1 MQLNDFNNIQK
12 KLIESV
18 EGSGSGFKDPDESGN
33 PINES
38 LKALA
43 EHVKKQVPLC
53 DSLFRYQSEAYFD
66 TFKYAKQLREAGSL
80 PELDWESEE
89 MLGTDIGE
97 SVELKGVGRVWL
109 DVPYLNEDESIEE
122 AEEGMIGEPD
132 DYYDAE
138 ERKEAYDDLQTAL
151 DGVRNDWEKQSV
163 IDGVCPECS
172 GSSYMD
178 GDYDNDEDSCYGWGN
193 YGCDQGEME
202 NASWVEIIKFDQQ
215 NVDRQQAKD
224 NYPGDEEVIKQ
235 AAKMMPNMDDPRM
248 IVQQLRTD
256 YPQLGRAKASD
267 LAAKAK
273 QIAFPNENI
282 DEDSNKEEKE
292 VMQMLKYLH
301 NEYVK
306 SGKNNVFDLPSILRQ
321 QMPELDKAK
330 TREYFSKFLDSGLYE
345 EDSSSAQADEAAVA
359 KMIAKALGDENRWTE
374 MSAHELYAELES
386 ENSELADVIQL
397 TAKMLYDVRLKEGSG
412 HPHLQMNLA
421 KSPISHLKDC
431 PLCSGGGMDADDMGI
446 PTGRNIRGDAIC
458 PSCNGF
464 AKIGVVDY
472 AKELPAF
479 QKKDTIEF
487 LKQNFKQSFEPGNP
501 RSVNDAMFEGQERSI
516 IRDAMVDYIT
526 NHFRGN
532 EHIYSTSDE
541 IENSIASTFSVASL
555 RDFGLDE
562 KEDGGQLI
570 SDFTS
575 NPSDVLSLNDVTEK
589 VLAQLDVSHIKEAEY
604 QGKKVELNKP
614 KRGGSKKY
622 YVYVKNPKTDRVK
635 KISFGDVTGLRTKA
649 GNKKRAKSFAAR
661 HNCEK
666 KNDKMKAGYWAC
678 RLPRYGLVKGGKW
691 W

>member
-12 KLIESV
+12 ILIENA
-18 EGSGSGFKDPDESGN
+18 EGSGFKDPDESGN

-66 TFKYAKQLREAGSL
+66 TFKKAKQLREAGAL

-109 DVPYLNEDESIEE
+109 DVPYLNEDKSIEE
-122 AEEGMIGEPD
+122 AEEGMIGVPD
-132 DYYDAE
+132 NYYDAE
-138 ERKEAYDDLQTAL
+138 ERKQAYDDLQDAL
-151 DGVRNDWEKQSV
+151 AQSNKVEAMYV
-163 IDGVCPECS
+163 IDGHCPECPNVE
-172 GSSYMD
+172 D
-178 GDYDNDEDSCYGWGN
+178 DEDCYGFGN
-193 YGCDQGEME
+193 YGCDEGELTY
-202 NASWVEIIKFDQQ
+202 NNDTVSWKEIKDHDERQAQ
-215 NVDRQQAKD
+215 RQQDKA

-235 AAKMMPNMDDPRM
+235 AARMMPNMDDPRM
-248 IVQQLRTD
+248 IVQQIRTD

-267 LAAKAK
+267 LAGKAK
-273 QIAFPNENI
+273 QLAFPNENI
-282 DEDSNKEEKE
+282 DEDSSEEKE

-306 SGKNNVFDLPSILRQ
+306 SGKNNVFDLTSILRQ
-321 QMPELDKAK
+321 QMPELDRAK
-330 TREYFSKFLDSGLYE
+330 TREYFAKFLDSGLYKEGVE

-374 MSAHELYAELES
+374 MSAQELYAELES

-472 AKELPAF
+472 VKELPAF

-487 LKQNFKQSFEPGNP
+487 LKQNFKQSFEPGNS
-501 RSVNDAMFEGQERSI
+501 RSVNDAMFEGEERSI

-526 NHFRGN
+526 NHFRGS

-541 IENSIASTFSVASL
+541 IETSIASTFSAASL
-555 RDFGLDE
+555 RDLGLDE
-562 KEDGGQLI
+562 REDGGQLI

-575 NPSDVLSLNDVTEK
+575 DPSEVLSLNDVTEK